1 VPAHA
6 RCPSG
11 AAVARAGPG
20 LEVAEIFRRY
30 LEPLRRSYGLGPQED
45 RIARDVMACRTAELG
60 GHLEV
65 CTSCGLERPAYNSCR
80 NRHCPKCQALRG
92 ARWVEERM
100 ERILPVHHFHVVFTL
115 PSELH
120 ELARRNRA
128 LMLDLL
134 LESAARALLKLG
146 RDPKWLGRSALL
158 GVTSVLHTWA
168 RDLHFHPHAH
178 CIVTGGGLALDDQPG
193 TLEGVPDPPA
203 TDSARGS
210 RASSTR
216 DEPAWVAAPPGFL
229 VPVHVLG
236 ALFRGIFLDGLERYR
251 ARGLLRDSLG
261 DRAARRRRA
270 RLYDQ
275 SWIVYAKRPFGGPQ
289 HVYRYLGRYT
299 HRVAISNARLVSID
313 DDAVVF
319 RTRGDGTASLTP
331 VEFLRRFL
339 DHRLP
344 RGFVKIRHA
353 GLLSPGNVN
362 GRLARA
368 RALLSASGAV
378 PPAGGE
384 ATYDGERATPP
395 PPRVPRSWRE
405 LLLALTGIDVGV
417 CPACGSRALV
427 HLPISRACRGPPD
440 QGRPSP

>member
-1 VPAHA
+1 V
-6 RCPSG
+6 
-11 AAVARAGPG
+11 
-20 LEVAEIFRRY
+20 
-30 LEPLRRSYGLGPQED
+30 
-45 RIARDVMACRTAELG
+45 LG

-80 NRHCPKCQALRG
+80 NRRCPKCQALRG

-100 ERILPVHHFHVVFTL
+100 ERILPVHYFHVLFTL

-120 ELARRNRA
+120 ELGRRNRA
-128 LMLDLL
+128 LVLDLL
-134 LESAARALLKLG
+134 LESATRALLTLG
-146 RDPKWLGRSALL
+146 RDPKWLGRPALL

-178 CIVTGGGLALDDQPG
+178 CIVTGGGLALDG
-193 TLEGVPDPPA
+193 GE
-203 TDSARGS
+203 S
-210 RASSTR
+210 
-216 DEPAWVAAPPGFL
+216 AWVAAPPDFL
-229 VPVHVLG
+229 VPVRVLG
-236 ALFRGIFLDGLERYR
+236 ALFRGIFLHGLERHR
-251 ARGLLRDSLG
+251 VRGMLRDVLD

-275 SWIVYAKRPFGGPQ
+275 SWVVYAKRPFGGPEQ
-289 HVYRYLGRYT
+289 VYRYLARYT
-299 HRVAISNARLVSID
+299 HRVAISNARLLRVE

-368 RALLSASGAV
+368 RALLSASGGPTA
-378 PPAGGE
+378 PGE
-384 ATYDGERATPP
+384 GPDDGAEATPP
-395 PPRVPRSWRE
+395 PARVPRSWQE
-405 LLLALTGIDVGV
+405 LLLALTGIDVRV
-417 CPACGSRALV
+417 CPGCGSRSLV
-427 HLPISRACRGPPD
+427 SIPISRACRGPPHEH
-440 QGRPSP
+440 RPGG